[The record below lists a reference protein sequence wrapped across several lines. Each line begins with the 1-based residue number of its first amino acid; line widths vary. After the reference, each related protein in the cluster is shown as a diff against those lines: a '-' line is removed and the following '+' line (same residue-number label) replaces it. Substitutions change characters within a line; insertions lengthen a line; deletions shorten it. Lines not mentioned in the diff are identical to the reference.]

1 VSERATLE
9 ATLRKTLTPKF
20 FWIFIAY
27 AFALA
32 STRAGEPFQAAAPAA
47 DQQSTAC
54 GAKAYCYD
62 TPHFAAT
69 VTSFRTSTVNG
80 YKIIDTSIRFV
91 NKTDQPLVLGYVTA
105 SGFATDDRGNRSAV
119 GGPNGYRG
127 IGLVV
132 GNNFDPKM
140 IVRPGGWG
148 EAQFELVL
156 QGAPEIVGFHY
167 VLDLTVAE
175 VKTLEGNQHMLDGE
189 FPLHFEGLANGVS
202 QGAGSFAGAPD
213 GLANAVSNLKAIFG
227 KKKAVQNAATVAN
240 SAASTAA
247 AVNAAANSAASQ
259 SSAAAVANTLGQ
271 AGPSSTAA
279 SQAST
284 STPNG
289 VPASAPA
296 GASQS
301 LPANG
306 GNQQPVV
313 AGQSAAAPR
322 SQGRASASPAQADLR
337 GAALADPSDPDPNL
351 GTAKVAVSAG
361 KYDVVGIKLGMPAK
375 DALSTLKTHGQ
386 FQITPD
392 TLKYDFL
399 PSPLTYGVSAVNA
412 VVVRN
417 GEHAL
422 PESEKIYLVLTMPP
436 SQQVVTKISRYLMF
450 SKDTAPTAESLVASL
465 IKKYGTPSYDSK
477 PKDLYASGSRY
488 LYWVDDAQGHRLL
501 NQEGAG
507 GGFSDQINNCRSLS
521 TFSYAARNI
530 ADPSIQVDSV
540 QIQQVL
546 QKGYTALYPT
556 QFECANLTMIHA
568 NIFYGYPI
576 GVAAHD
582 VAGGLVV
589 VMGSAPLDHTAA
601 DATREYLVQ
610 AAKSRDLA
618 QKQKA
623 QKNKPVL

>member
-1 VSERATLE
+1 MMKPKSILNPFRSSA
-9 ATLRKTLTPKF
+9 LR
-20 FWIFIAY
+20 IALLC
-27 AFALA
+27 ALA
-32 STRAGEPFQAAAPAA
+32 LATTRAAQPPQATAPAA
-47 DQQSTAC
+47 GQQASAC
-54 GAKAYCYD
+54 GTQSYCYD

-69 VTSFRTSTVNG
+69 VTTFRTSTVND
-80 YKIIDTSIRFV
+80 YKLIDTSIRFL
-91 NKTDQPLVLGYVTA
+91 NKTNQPLIVGYVNA

-132 GNNFDPKM
+132 GNNFDPKLV
-140 IVRPGGWG
+140 VRAGGWG

-156 QGAPEIVGFHY
+156 QGAPQIIGSNY
-167 VLDLTVAE
+167 VLDITVAE
-175 VKTLEGNQHMLDGE
+175 IKTLEGNQHMLDGE
-189 FPLHFEGLANGVS
+189 FPLHFEGLTNRVS
-202 QGAGSFAGAPD
+202 QGVGNLGGAPASA
-213 GLANAVSNLKAIFG
+213 ANAISNLRSLFG
-227 KKKAVQNAATVAN
+227 KKKAVQNAASVAD
-240 SAASTAA
+240 AAANTAS
-247 AVNAAANSAASQ
+247 AVNAAANSAATQS
-259 SSAAAVANTLGQ
+259 SSAAAANSLGQ
-271 AGPSSTAA
+271 AAPSSTAA
-279 SQAST
+279 SQGSSGA
-284 STPNG
+284 PNG
-289 VPASAPA
+289 APASAPA
-296 GASQS
+296 PASQS
-301 LPANG
+301 APPNG
-306 GNQQPVV
+306 GNRQPG
-313 AGQSAAAPR
+313 ASGQSAAAPR

-361 KYDVVGIKLGMPAK
+361 KYDVIGIKLGMPAK
-375 DALSTLKTHGQ
+375 DAMSTLKAHGQ

-392 TLKYDFL
+392 SLKYDFL
-399 PSPLTYGVSAVNA
+399 LSPITYGVTAANP

-417 GEHAL
+417 GEHGL
-422 PESEKIYLVLTMPP
+422 PESEKIYLVLPMPP
-436 SQQVVTKISRYLMF
+436 NRQVVTKISRYLMF
-450 SKDTAPTAESLVASL
+450 SKDTAPTAESLVADL
-465 IKKYGTPSYDSK
+465 IKKYGTPSFDSK
-477 PKDLYASGSRY
+477 PKDLYVSGSRWI
-488 LYWVDDAQGHRLL
+488 YWVDDAQGHRLL

-507 GGFSDQINNCRSLS
+507 GSFNELINNCRSVS

-530 ADPSIQVDSV
+530 ADPGIQVDSV
-540 QIQQVL
+540 RVKQALEQ
-546 QKGYTALYPT
+546 GYTTQYPT

-589 VMGSAPLDHTAA
+589 VMGSAPIDHTAA

>member
-1 VSERATLE
+1 LRRILSE
-9 ATLRKTLTPKF
+9 KF
-20 FWIFIAY
+20 FWMFIAC
-27 AFALA
+27 AFALDTA
-32 STRAGEPFQAAAPAA
+32 RAAETFQAAAPAA

-54 GAKAYCYD
+54 GAKTYCYD

-80 YKIIDTSIRFV
+80 YKIIDTSIRFL

-156 QGAPEIVGFHY
+156 QGWPEIVGFHY

-175 VKTLEGNQHMLDGE
+175 IKTLEGNQHMLDGE
-189 FPLHFEGLANGVS
+189 YPLHFEGLANGVS
-202 QGAGSFAGAPD
+202 QGAGSFVGAPD
-213 GLANAVSNLKAIFG
+213 GLASAVSNLKSLFG

-240 SAASTAA
+240 SAASTVG

-259 SSAAAVANTLGQ
+259 SSPAAVANTLGQ
-271 AGPSSTAA
+271 AASSSTA
-279 SQAST
+279 SQPST
-284 STPNG
+284 SSPSGAT
-289 VPASAPA
+289 ASAPA
-296 GASQS
+296 AVSKN
-301 LPANG
+301 LPAND
-306 GNQQPVV
+306 GNRQPDV
-313 AGQSAAAPR
+313 AGQSAPAPR
-322 SQGRASASPAQADLR
+322 SQARASASPTQADLQ

-361 KYDVVGIKLGMPAK
+361 KYDVIGIKLGMPAK
-375 DALSTLKTHGQ
+375 DAMTILKAHGQ
-386 FQITPD
+386 YQTSPETI
-392 TLKYDFL
+392 KYDFL
-399 PSPLTYGVSAVNA
+399 PAPLVYGVLAANA
-412 VVVRN
+412 VVVR
-417 GEHAL
+417 GQGL
-422 PESEKIYLVLTMPP
+422 PNSEKLYLLLTMPP
-436 SQQVVTKISRYLMF
+436 NEPKVAKVSRFLMF
-450 SKDTAPTAESLVASL
+450 SKDTAPTSESLVANL
-465 IKKYGTPSYDSK
+465 NKKYGTPSYDSGQ
-477 PKDLYASGSRY
+477 KDLYASGYRE

-501 NQEGAG
+501 NQVG
-507 GGFSDQINNCRSLS
+507 GGGAYTDQINNCRSIS
-521 TFSYAARNI
+521 TFSAPNAANV
-530 ADPSIQVDSV
+530 DSGVQVDPV
-540 QIQQVL
+540 RIKQALEQ
-546 QKGYTALYPT
+546 GYTTQYP
-556 QFECANLTMIHA
+556 QMYNCANLTIIYA
-568 NIFYGYPI
+568 RILYGYPI

-582 VAGGLVV
+582 VAGGLIVV
-589 VMGSAPLDHTAA
+589 VGSAPLDHTAA

-623 QKNKPVL
+623 QSNKPVL